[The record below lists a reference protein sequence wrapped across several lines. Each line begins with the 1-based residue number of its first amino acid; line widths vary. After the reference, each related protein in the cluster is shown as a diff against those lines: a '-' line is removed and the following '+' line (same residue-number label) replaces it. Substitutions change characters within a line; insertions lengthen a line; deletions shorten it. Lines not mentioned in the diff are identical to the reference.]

1 MINDLVHR
9 RTIVLVLQSCECD
22 R

>member
-1 MINDLVHR
+1 MINDLVQQ